1 MSPEP
6 NPLLLDFEDG
16 VQVAVG
22 EAVVEM
28 DLMLLVVVFRVV
40 DVVGVVTLVVVWL
53 AVGRLVVVV
62 VAPPVVLILFTSL
75 SPSAARLSSN
85 SSADVTSHFAPLAP
99 GTASAPVKAM
109 YSTSVSSWPLFPLTE
124 FPKQRVANEMLA
136 SPMTALGASS
146 PFSSPQMP

>member
-1 MSPEP
+1 VSPEP

-28 DLMLLVVVFRVV
+28 DLMLLVV
-40 DVVGVVTLVVVWL
+40 VVGVVTLVVVWL

-85 SSADVTSHFAPLAP
+85 SSAEVASHFAPLAP

-109 YSTSVSSWPLFPLTE
+109 YSTSASSWPLFPLTE
-124 FPKQRVANEMLA
+124 LPKQRVAIEMLA

>member
-1 MSPEP
+1 
-6 NPLLLDFEDG
+6 LLLDFEDG

-53 AVGRLVVVV
+53 IVVV

-85 SSADVTSHFAPLAP
+85 SSAEVASHFAPLAP

-109 YSTSVSSWPLFPLTE
+109 YSTSASSWPLFPLTE
-124 FPKQRVANEMLA
+124 FPKQRVAIEMLA
-136 SPMTALGASS
+136 SPMTALVASS